1 MSKKMKSSLF
11 FKGDEC
17 HCSDECGNSLVI
29 PTTFEEA
36 LSYAQQIIYLFL
48 HKENKLKAG
57 DNITLTPNPD
67 GTVTISSTGGAAEYT
82 IKKSAHP
89 TQGNL
94 AEYSLYKDNV
104 KTGDTIEI
112 PDGVEGVGI
121 ASISGSVGTTGTTVT
136 VTLTDG
142 STEEFF
148 VERGADGEQGP
159 QGIQGPQ
166 GERGPAGEQ
175 GPQGLQGIQGEPG
188 PQGIQGETGPQG
200 PQGIQGETGPAGP
213 AGATGPQGPAGNDG
227 ADGVGV
233 PAGGTTGQVLKK
245 RSNSD
250 YDTEWANESGGGGGG
265 VSDYDQLSNRPQI
278 NGVTLTGNKTG
289 ADLGLTELVELT
301 QAQYDALVAG
311 GTVDPDKAYFI
322 TDGNVDG
329 YLGREL
335 QFYNTGGTITCTG
348 TRDDDVNGI
357 VTNAQI
363 RLQTDGFR
371 RGYVI
376 SDSTSTLAMATAFAS
391 RIRSLP
397 TGVKYCNFI
406 SDVITLTR
414 NYCSDDLKAILNA
427 GKSLVVRNNGVV
439 VSNTSG
445 SGTILGRGSMDTK
458 FVRVGASDYGII
470 VRLSLQFDKAT
481 TSTDAYIGGF

>member
-57 DNITLTPNPD
+57 DNIILTPNPD
-67 GTVTISSTGGAAEYT
+67 GTVTVSSTGGAAEYT

-142 STEEFF
+142 NTQEFF
-148 VERGADGEQGP
+148 VEKGADGEQGP

-175 GPQGLQGIQGEPG
+175 GPQGLQGIQGEQG

-245 RSNSD
+245 RSNND

-322 TDGNVDG
+322 TDGVNNEVYETYVPIEKFGNDYWHISGAFDDNALSDMYYSRSQYFPAIDIVDRYHLRINSGGLILTMVSGQSVGWHKFRFVMSKGITLPASLTNYFNRTG
-329 YLGREL
+329 YTSIGCSSAKIGFMQNSTALDRVYGLGDAMV
-335 QFYNTGGTITCTG
+335 YITSSGAIT
-348 TRDDDVNGI
+348 V
-357 VTNAQI
+357 
-363 RLQTDGFR
+363 
-371 RGYVI
+371 RGYMEFYYDGTNGNAI
-376 SDSTSTLAMATAFAS
+376 MLIAS
-391 RIRSLP
+391 
-397 TGVKYCNFI
+397 
-406 SDVITLTR
+406 
-414 NYCSDDLKAILNA
+414 
-427 GKSLVVRNNGVV
+427 
-439 VSNTSG
+439 
-445 SGTILGRGSMDTK
+445 
-458 FVRVGASDYGII
+458 
-470 VRLSLQFDKAT
+470 
-481 TSTDAYIGGF
+481 